1 MRKDKK
7 NLKNKGV
14 TLISLVIIV
23 VVLLVLSS
31 IIIYVNTS
39 GGTLAARV
47 DKQSK
52 TANEQYLVEESKVI
66 ISETYGQKKGT
77 TKDEILNLERE
88 KLDNLKKQYEKGK
101 FAKFFTYKQLI
112 SIAKKLPNYFEWRNV
127 DFNNIAAELAN
138 IYKVDSLRGIKE
150 MVINEKIKKDYFLSS
165 LIGIDIDFKYISKER
180 LSEFYLFFKNN
191 DTEICSSCKKGS
203 IEDIFI
209 IPEINNSISKLLHT
223 YNEEE
228 LLDIVSLMYIG
239 RDNEDIYDYD
249 KIIDHMKMSFSS
261 KDAIINKLLEKRGS
275 MRIYLENSLKI
286 FGKDKLWN
294 L

>member
-7 NLKNKGV
+7 HLKKKGV

-88 KLDNLKKQYEKGK
+88 KLDNLKKQYEKRGGK
-101 FAKFFTYKQLI
+101 APETL
-112 SIAKKLPNYFEWRNV
+112 
-127 DFNNIAAELAN
+127 
-138 IYKVDSLRGIKE
+138 KV
-150 MVINEKIKKDYFLSS
+150 
-165 LIGIDIDFKYISKER
+165 
-180 LSEFYLFFKNN
+180 
-191 DTEICSSCKKGS
+191 
-203 IEDIFI
+203 
-209 IPEINNSISKLLHT
+209 
-223 YNEEE
+223 
-228 LLDIVSLMYIG
+228 
-239 RDNEDIYDYD
+239 NEDGDIEIR
-249 KIIDHMKMSFSS
+249 KGNVVSF
-261 KDAIINKLLEKRGS
+261 KETTGLTILEAVELTR
-275 MRIYLENSLKI
+275 
-286 FGKDKLWN
+286 D
-294 L
+294 

>member
-7 NLKNKGV
+7 HLKKKGV

-88 KLDNLKKQYEKGK
+88 KLENLKKQYEKRGGK
-101 FAKFFTYKQLI
+101 APETL
-112 SIAKKLPNYFEWRNV
+112 
-127 DFNNIAAELAN
+127 
-138 IYKVDSLRGIKE
+138 KV
-150 MVINEKIKKDYFLSS
+150 NED
-165 LIGIDIDFKYISKER
+165 GDI
-180 LSEFYLFFKNN
+180 
-191 DTEICSSCKKGS
+191 EIRKG
-203 IEDIFI
+203 
-209 IPEINNSISKLLHT
+209 N
-223 YNEEE
+223 
-228 LLDIVSLMYIG
+228 IVSFKETTGLTILEAVELT
-239 RDNEDIYDYD
+239 RD
-249 KIIDHMKMSFSS
+249 
-261 KDAIINKLLEKRGS
+261 
-275 MRIYLENSLKI
+275 
-286 FGKDKLWN
+286 
-294 L
+294 

>member
-7 NLKNKGV
+7 YLKNKGV

-88 KLDNLKKQYEKGK
+88 KLDNLKKQYEKRGGK
-101 FAKFFTYKQLI
+101 APETL
-112 SIAKKLPNYFEWRNV
+112 
-127 DFNNIAAELAN
+127 
-138 IYKVDSLRGIKE
+138 KV
-150 MVINEKIKKDYFLSS
+150 
-165 LIGIDIDFKYISKER
+165 
-180 LSEFYLFFKNN
+180 
-191 DTEICSSCKKGS
+191 
-203 IEDIFI
+203 
-209 IPEINNSISKLLHT
+209 
-223 YNEEE
+223 
-228 LLDIVSLMYIG
+228 
-239 RDNEDIYDYD
+239 NEDGDIEIR
-249 KIIDHMKMSFSS
+249 KGNVVSF
-261 KDAIINKLLEKRGS
+261 KETTGLTILEAVELTR
-275 MRIYLENSLKI
+275 
-286 FGKDKLWN
+286 D
-294 L
+294 

>member
-7 NLKNKGV
+7 YLKNKGV

-88 KLDNLKKQYEKGK
+88 KLDNLKKQYEKRGGK
-101 FAKFFTYKQLI
+101 APETL
-112 SIAKKLPNYFEWRNV
+112 
-127 DFNNIAAELAN
+127 
-138 IYKVDSLRGIKE
+138 KV
-150 MVINEKIKKDYFLSS
+150 NED
-165 LIGIDIDFKYISKER
+165 
-180 LSEFYLFFKNN
+180 
-191 DTEICSSCKKGS
+191 
-203 IEDIFI
+203 EDI
-209 IPEINNSISKLLHT
+209 EIRKGNVVSFKETTGLTIL
-223 YNEEE
+223 EAVE
-228 LLDIVSLMYIG
+228 LT
-239 RDNEDIYDYD
+239 RD
-249 KIIDHMKMSFSS
+249 
-261 KDAIINKLLEKRGS
+261 
-275 MRIYLENSLKI
+275 
-286 FGKDKLWN
+286 
-294 L
+294 

>member
-7 NLKNKGV
+7 YLKNKGV

-88 KLDNLKKQYEKGK
+88 KLDNLKKQYEKRGGK
-101 FAKFFTYKQLI
+101 APETL
-112 SIAKKLPNYFEWRNV
+112 
-127 DFNNIAAELAN
+127 
-138 IYKVDSLRGIKE
+138 KV
-150 MVINEKIKKDYFLSS
+150 
-165 LIGIDIDFKYISKER
+165 
-180 LSEFYLFFKNN
+180 
-191 DTEICSSCKKGS
+191 
-203 IEDIFI
+203 
-209 IPEINNSISKLLHT
+209 
-223 YNEEE
+223 NEEGDIEIRKGNVVSFKETTGLTILEAVE
-228 LLDIVSLMYIG
+228 LT
-239 RDNEDIYDYD
+239 RD
-249 KIIDHMKMSFSS
+249 
-261 KDAIINKLLEKRGS
+261 
-275 MRIYLENSLKI
+275 
-286 FGKDKLWN
+286 
-294 L
+294 

>member
-7 NLKNKGV
+7 HLKKKGV

-88 KLDNLKKQYEKGK
+88 KLENLKKQYEKRGGK
-101 FAKFFTYKQLI
+101 EPETL
-112 SIAKKLPNYFEWRNV
+112 
-127 DFNNIAAELAN
+127 
-138 IYKVDSLRGIKE
+138 KV
-150 MVINEKIKKDYFLSS
+150 NED
-165 LIGIDIDFKYISKER
+165 GDI
-180 LSEFYLFFKNN
+180 
-191 DTEICSSCKKGS
+191 EIRKG
-203 IEDIFI
+203 
-209 IPEINNSISKLLHT
+209 N
-223 YNEEE
+223 
-228 LLDIVSLMYIG
+228 IVSFKETTGLTILEAVELT
-239 RDNEDIYDYD
+239 RD
-249 KIIDHMKMSFSS
+249 
-261 KDAIINKLLEKRGS
+261 
-275 MRIYLENSLKI
+275 
-286 FGKDKLWN
+286 
-294 L
+294 

>member
-7 NLKNKGV
+7 YLKKKGV

-88 KLDNLKKQYEKGK
+88 KLDNLKKQYEKRGGK
-101 FAKFFTYKQLI
+101 APETL
-112 SIAKKLPNYFEWRNV
+112 
-127 DFNNIAAELAN
+127 
-138 IYKVDSLRGIKE
+138 KV
-150 MVINEKIKKDYFLSS
+150 
-165 LIGIDIDFKYISKER
+165 
-180 LSEFYLFFKNN
+180 
-191 DTEICSSCKKGS
+191 
-203 IEDIFI
+203 
-209 IPEINNSISKLLHT
+209 
-223 YNEEE
+223 
-228 LLDIVSLMYIG
+228 
-239 RDNEDIYDYD
+239 NEDGNIEIR
-249 KIIDHMKMSFSS
+249 KGNVVSF
-261 KDAIINKLLEKRGS
+261 KETTGLTILEAVELTR
-275 MRIYLENSLKI
+275 
-286 FGKDKLWN
+286 D
-294 L
+294 

>member
-7 NLKNKGV
+7 HLKKKGV

-88 KLDNLKKQYEKGK
+88 KLDNLKKQYEKRGVK
-101 FAKFFTYKQLI
+101 APETL
-112 SIAKKLPNYFEWRNV
+112 
-127 DFNNIAAELAN
+127 
-138 IYKVDSLRGIKE
+138 KV
-150 MVINEKIKKDYFLSS
+150 
-165 LIGIDIDFKYISKER
+165 
-180 LSEFYLFFKNN
+180 
-191 DTEICSSCKKGS
+191 
-203 IEDIFI
+203 
-209 IPEINNSISKLLHT
+209 
-223 YNEEE
+223 
-228 LLDIVSLMYIG
+228 
-239 RDNEDIYDYD
+239 NEDGDIEIR
-249 KIIDHMKMSFSS
+249 KGNVVSF
-261 KDAIINKLLEKRGS
+261 KETTGLTILEAVELTR
-275 MRIYLENSLKI
+275 
-286 FGKDKLWN
+286 D
-294 L
+294 

>member
-7 NLKNKGV
+7 YLKNKGV

-88 KLDNLKKQYEKGK
+88 KLDNLKKQYEKRGGK
-101 FAKFFTYKQLI
+101 VPETL
-112 SIAKKLPNYFEWRNV
+112 
-127 DFNNIAAELAN
+127 
-138 IYKVDSLRGIKE
+138 KVKE
-150 MVINEKIKKDYFLSS
+150 N
-165 LIGIDIDFKYISKER
+165 G
-180 LSEFYLFFKNN
+180 
-191 DTEICSSCKKGS
+191 
-203 IEDIFI
+203 
-209 IPEINNSISKLLHT
+209 
-223 YNEEE
+223 
-228 LLDIVSLMYIG
+228 DIVITNGVLVSFKEVTGLNIHEVASLT
-239 RDNEDIYDYD
+239 RD
-249 KIIDHMKMSFSS
+249 
-261 KDAIINKLLEKRGS
+261 
-275 MRIYLENSLKI
+275 
-286 FGKDKLWN
+286 
-294 L
+294 

>member
-7 NLKNKGV
+7 YLKKKGV

-88 KLDNLKKQYEKGK
+88 KLDNLKKQYEKRNSSVWSICRNWRTMKSVEK
-101 FAKFFTYKQLI
+101 FI
-112 SIAKKLPNYFEWRNV
+112 R
-127 DFNNIAAELAN
+127 
-138 IYKVDSLRGIKE
+138 
-150 MVINEKIKKDYFLSS
+150 KIKYYS
-165 LIGIDIDFKYISKER
+165 Y
-180 LSEFYLFFKNN
+180 
-191 DTEICSSCKKGS
+191 
-203 IEDIFI
+203 
-209 IPEINNSISKLLHT
+209 
-223 YNEEE
+223 
-228 LLDIVSLMYIG
+228 
-239 RDNEDIYDYD
+239 
-249 KIIDHMKMSFSS
+249 
-261 KDAIINKLLEKRGS
+261 
-275 MRIYLENSLKI
+275 
-286 FGKDKLWN
+286 
-294 L
+294 